1 MVNVDKAIIARI
13 KKEGEMFEILV
24 DCDKA
29 LAYRKGEGEL
39 KEVLATN
46 EIFKNV
52 KMSERASETDM
63 QKLFHTT
70 NADEIA
76 DIILKKGEI
85 QLTAEYRNNLR
96 EEKKKQIVAFIHRNA
111 IDPKTGLPHPPQRI
125 GDCIEQCKCKVDEF
139 KDVDVQ
145 VQEILGKLREL
156 LPIRFETREL
166 EITLPSQY
174 TGKGYGILKGY
185 GKMLKEDW
193 LPNGDLK
200 FVLEIP
206 AGIQEDLEN
215 TMNGLTKG
223 DVEFKILNKK

>member
-70 NADEIA
+70 NAD
-76 DIILKKGEI
+76 
-85 QLTAEYRNNLR
+85 
-96 EEKKKQIVAFIHRNA
+96 
-111 IDPKTGLPHPPQRI
+111 
-125 GDCIEQCKCKVDEF
+125 
-139 KDVDVQ
+139 
-145 VQEILGKLREL
+145 
-156 LPIRFETREL
+156 
-166 EITLPSQY
+166 
-174 TGKGYGILKGY
+174 
-185 GKMLKEDW
+185 
-193 LPNGDLK
+193 
-200 FVLEIP
+200 
-206 AGIQEDLEN
+206 
-215 TMNGLTKG
+215 
-223 DVEFKILNKK
+223 